1 MMDQPLNTSTA
12 NKRQTQEVS
21 ELDELRVSSGATSKQ
36 NIPSED
42 VLTQASLSSANVERK
57 SIDTP
62 DKTLRSER
70 ATTPTL
76 GTEIKS
82 TQQQKTSARASEAH
96 NTVTPAPVYSG
107 TIIDRLITF
116 VAYLLKKLELALLN
130 FLENPPWKKQKV
142 VRVAKTE
149 HPKSHTIK
157 QKKPKKDE
165 ELDAA
170 VIIKRE

>member
-1 MMDQPLNTSTA
+1 MVDQPLNTSTA
-12 NKRQTQEVS
+12 NRRQTQEVS
-21 ELDELRVSSGATSKQ
+21 DLDELRVGSGATSKQ

-57 SIDTP
+57 SVDTP
-62 DKTLRSER
+62 DKTLRSKR
-70 ATTPTL
+70 ATTPAL
-76 GTEIKS
+76 ETEIKS
-82 TQQQKTSARASEAH
+82 TQQQRTSARTSETH
-96 NTVTPAPVYSG
+96 NTVTPAPIYSG

-142 VRVAKTE
+142 ARVAKSE
-149 HPKSHTIK
+149 HPKSQTIK
-157 QKKPKKDE
+157 QKKPKKDK
-165 ELDAA
+165 ELDEA